1 MKTTNGRPVLGEA
14 FRTYDS
20 SHPDNVAHPPER
32 GDGRPD
38 TLELVDTD
46 HGIGEV
52 RLPGHNPALFSE
64 VRTEGKARRELVRAA
79 LKHGFAVYDNY
90 SNGMGA
96 TATVTRAREYAP
108 ADVVIVWTYGRV
120 ETLRQAQ
127 QIGPVVV
134 AITTGGMLSEV

>member
-1 MKTTNGRPVLGEA
+1 MKTNGRPVLGEA

-32 GDGRPD
+32 GD
-38 TLELVDTD
+38 TLELVDSD

-64 VRTEGKARRELVRAA
+64 VRTEREARRELVRAA

-90 SNGMGA
+90 SNGMGGTA
-96 TATVTRAREYAP
+96 TAVNPGPTTT
-108 ADVVIVWTYGRV
+108 DVVIVWTYGRV
-120 ETLRQAQ
+120 ETLRQAKL
-127 QIGPVVV
+127 IGSHIV
-134 AITTGGMLSEV
+134 AITTGGILDEV